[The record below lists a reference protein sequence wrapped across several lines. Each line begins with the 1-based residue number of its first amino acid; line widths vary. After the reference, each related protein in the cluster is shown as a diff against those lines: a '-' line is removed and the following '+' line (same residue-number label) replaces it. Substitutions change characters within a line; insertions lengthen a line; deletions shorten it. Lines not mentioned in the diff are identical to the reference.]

1 MRRWFTACA
10 NSFLSH
16 ASAAVLCLTLPS
28 HNSPSPSPASPFL
41 PMLHPPFPWLTLPSH
56 GLPSPPM
63 PHLPFPCFTLP
74 FPCFTLPSHASPSL
88 PMLHPPFPW
97 LTLPSHGLPSPPMPH
112 LPFPC
117 FTLLPMLHPPLPMLQ
132 PPFPCFTLPFTCLN
146 LPSHAS
152 HSFPMPQQ
160 GPMLSLFMQS
170 FLLSKTTHSYFL
182 KLLQDFVV
190 ELSVQLA
197 KSSC

>member
-74 FPCFTLPSHASPSL
+74 FPCF
-88 PMLHPPFPW
+88 
-97 LTLPSHGLPSPPMPH
+97 
-112 LPFPC
+112 
-117 FTLLPMLHPPLPMLQ
+117 
-132 PPFPCFTLPFTCLN
+132 N

-152 HSFPMPQQ
+152 LSHSHASTSLPMPHI
-160 GPMLSLFMQS
+160 PFPC
-170 FLLSKTTHSYFL
+170 LSKAPCSPCLCSHSYFL
-182 KLLQDFVV
+182 KPLILTF
-190 ELSVQLA
+190 
-197 KSSC
+197 

>member
-63 PHLPFPCFTLP
+63 PHLPFPCFN
-74 FPCFTLPSHASPSL
+74 LPSHASPSPSHASPSL
-88 PMLHPPFPW
+88 SMAHPPFPW
-97 LTLPSHGLPSPPMPH
+97 LTLPSHASPS
-112 LPFPC
+112 
-117 FTLLPMLHPPLPMLQ
+117 LPMLQ
-132 PPFPCFTLPFTCLN
+132 PPFPCFTLPFPCFTLPFPCLN